1 MAAPNIGQAAA
12 TTFEK
17 VVRRDP
23 TDNVFTSQA
32 ALAIIKGGKGF
43 KKEDGGLVIEEPI
56 EYAENTTFR
65 SYGDLDTLDT
75 TRVDVFDAARF
86 EWKQPSCGTIV
97 FSELEKN
104 KCSGDSAKIDLV
116 ARKTKNGK
124 STANAVLNRM
134 IVNGD
139 GTGNGGLD
147 CNGFANLISSTPTT
161 GTVGGINRATF
172 SFWRNRQ
179 TSGANGGTAFD
190 NLRGAM
196 RTLYNSCS
204 KGASTEHPTDFLFDQ
219 TSFEG
224 YEKTLVTNER
234 FTDKSLGEGGFKNEV
249 LKFKGARTT
258 FDEDMPAAT
267 CYVLNDRNLFFRYL
281 VWMKAF
287 PAVDPANQFAE
298 IVKVLTQGQL
308 TIDNPRRLGVIT
320 SIS

>member
-1 MAAPNIGQAAA
+1 MAIVNLGQGAA
-12 TTFEK
+12 TTFELVTK
-17 VVRRDP
+17 RDP
-23 TDNVFTSQA
+23 ADNVFTSQA
-32 ALAIIKGGKGF
+32 LLNLIKGGKGF
-43 KKEDGGLVIEEPI
+43 KKADGGSVIEESV

-65 SYGDLDTLDT
+65 SYGDLDILDT

-104 KCSGDSAKIDLV
+104 KCSGDSAKLDLV
-116 ARKTKNGK
+116 SKKVENGRN
-124 STANAVLNRM
+124 TAKAILNRM
-134 IVNGD
+134 LYAD

-147 CNGFANLISSTPTT
+147 CNGLALLVSSTPTT
-161 GTVGGINRATF
+161 GIVGSINRGTF

-179 TSGANGGTAFD
+179 TSGANGGTAYD

-196 RTLYNSCS
+196 RTIYNSCS
-204 KGASTEHPTDFLFDQ
+204 KGALTEHPTDFIFDQ

-224 YEKTLVTNER
+224 YEKTLVANER
-234 FTDKSLGEGGFKNEV
+234 FTDKSSGDGGFKNDV
-249 LKFKGARTT
+249 VKFKGARVT
-258 FDEDMPAAT
+258 FDEDAPAAT
-267 CYVLNDRNLFFRYL
+267 GYALNDRNLFFRYL
-281 VWMKAF
+281 TWMQAF

-298 IVKVLTQGQL
+298 IIKVLTQGQL